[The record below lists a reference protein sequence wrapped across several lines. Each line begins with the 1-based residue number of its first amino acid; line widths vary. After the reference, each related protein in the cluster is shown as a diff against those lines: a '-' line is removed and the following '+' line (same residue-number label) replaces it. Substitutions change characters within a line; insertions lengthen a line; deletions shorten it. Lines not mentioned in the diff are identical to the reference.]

1 MTYDHKV
8 VQDGIVYDA
17 GYEVPDLGTIRSTEV
32 KGNKRSYEGYS
43 RDLDKLKY
51 ATTLPQYA
59 DLATGSSILLQ
70 DTSEVYN
77 YEATTR
83 EWSPL

>member
-8 VQDGIVYDA
+8 VQDGIMYDA
-17 GYEVPDLGTIRSTEV
+17 GQEVPDLGTIRATYVE
-32 KGNKRSYEGYS
+32 GNKRSYEGYFT
-43 RDLDKLKY
+43 DLDKLKY
-51 ATTLPQYA
+51 ATILPQY
-59 DLATGSSILLQ
+59 DSLATGSSVLLQ

>member
-8 VQDGIVYDA
+8 VQDGITYDA
-17 GYEVPDLGTIRSTEV
+17 GEEVPDLGTITATDV

-43 RDLDKLKY
+43 KDLDKLKY
-51 ATTLPQYA
+51 VTILPQYD
-59 DLATGSSILLQ
+59 DLATGSSVLLQ